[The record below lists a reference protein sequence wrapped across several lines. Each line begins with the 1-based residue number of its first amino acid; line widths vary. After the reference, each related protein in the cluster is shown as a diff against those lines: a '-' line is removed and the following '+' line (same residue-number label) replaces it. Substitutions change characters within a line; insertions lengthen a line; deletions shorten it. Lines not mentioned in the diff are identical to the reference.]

1 MNTQTIN
8 DITITTNDDGN
19 VTALNHQNEYIAFD
33 LESVVVVSVRGRNFK
48 VGHTYND
55 DQSLML
61 PIGPDAIPA
70 LIQYTKDPMTA
81 YRVVVQSDHDVLKK
95 GRNLFSS
102 FVMYGSQGLSNEI
115 QERLNLT
122 YRVVVSLFDTS
133 IIDAVAKDEQKE
145 LSLLAGGA
153 KLRNLIKR
161 LLELHFGFITKPE
174 VPVDLLDAPI
184 VNVISGRAPDS
195 LTIWARDNGLI
206 TEEQAKRVLGE

>member
-19 VTALNHQNEYIAFD
+19 VTALNHQNEYIAFGP
-33 LESVVVVSVRGRNFK
+33 ESVVVVSVRGRNFK

-115 QERLNLT
+115 QERLNFT
-122 YRVVVSLFDTS
+122 YRVIISLFDTS

-161 LLELHFGFITKPE
+161 LLELHYGFITKPE
-174 VPVDLLDAPI
+174 TPVDLLDAPI
-184 VNVISGRAPDS
+184 ANVISGRAPDS

>member
-95 GRNLFSS
+95 GRNLLSS

-161 LLELHFGFITKPE
+161 LLELHYGFITKPE